1 ILSIAFCMTRSLF
14 LRRPWVIIQKCLFF
28 VMRKKKLL
36 VGAVLLIGALNTFYY
51 YLDGHLIRFTSVTA
65 TVKIAIVTVLEAK
78 GDRAKYQTAMTT
90 MECYAIRHNY
100 FYVLL
105 TSSDYRENCTQKD
118 ISFRR
123 HCLVAMELDSFDWIL
138 FVDAD
143 IGVVNENTKLEK
155 FLDPDKDIIF
165 FKRFFNHEITAGSYL
180 VKQSAFSKRFLHGWA
195 NYEFSLPKSFHGK
208 DNGALHMWI
217 IKQAPSPGME
227 ECEELW
233 NAARDFT
240 TLSFYTVCCRQILQK
255 TISPHIKVLEK
266 GQAWARDGWLTN
278 SHWNPEIDFMFHARK
293 EADKKQFGKEDIGQ
307 DLTH

>member
-1 ILSIAFCMTRSLF
+1 M
-14 LRRPWVIIQKCLFF
+14 LR
-28 VMRKKKLL
+28 VMCTTADARLL
-36 VGAVLLIGALNTFYY
+36 KMWHAMCT
-51 YLDGHLIRFTSVTA
+51 TA
-65 TVKIAIVTVLEAK
+65 DARLAK
-78 GDRAKYQTAMTT
+78 DVA
-90 MECYAIRHNY
+90 CN
-100 FYVLL
+100 
-105 TSSDYRENCTQKD
+105 

-123 HCLVAMELDSFDWIL
+123 HCLVAMLLDSFDWIL

-165 FKRFFNHEITAGSYL
+165 YKRFFNHEITAGSYL

-217 IKQAPSPGME
+217 IKQAPSPGVE

-293 EADKKQFGKEDIGQ
+293 EADKKQFGKEDIRYLDGPRYYIWFDTLRLPVILGDCEKEIIHWKHDPRLILSKSTILKHLDKWRENTDREF
-307 DLTH
+307 DLMAEFLRNRPVKAIISNSSLYRLS